1 MKARRKVF
9 QNSLS
14 IKGRLVV
21 VLKLCQFNW
30 QLMTIVLITAVTLI
44 VVKAMPLTSLR
55 LARCSLVT
63 RGEEARKET
72 IGGTWG

>member
-1 MKARRKVF
+1 
-9 QNSLS
+9 
-14 IKGRLVV
+14 
-21 VLKLCQFNW
+21 
-30 QLMTIVLITAVTLI
+30 MTIVLITAVTLI

>member
-1 MKARRKVF
+1 
-9 QNSLS
+9 
-14 IKGRLVV
+14 
-21 VLKLCQFNW
+21 
-30 QLMTIVLITAVTLI
+30 MTIVLITAVTLI

-55 LARCSLVT
+55 LDRCSLVT